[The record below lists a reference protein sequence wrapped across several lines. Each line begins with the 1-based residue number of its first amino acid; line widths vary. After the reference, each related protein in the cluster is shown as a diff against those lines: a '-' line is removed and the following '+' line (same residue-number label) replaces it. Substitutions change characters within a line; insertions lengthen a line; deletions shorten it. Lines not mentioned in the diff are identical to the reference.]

1 MTIKVDL
8 LPTKEKKF
16 GIDPVMIF
24 LVLVIII
31 CTFGFFVFGKSLEN
45 SIAAEEKAVAAL
57 EATIAELKLKLPNI
71 DKMKAE
77 NGKLKQQID
86 TVQGLKNDPVRY
98 ANLLWEIGDVLPGNC
113 WVNSITIDPATKAVV
128 LSGTSAQVGNLRP
141 LESIAALMKNL
152 MNSRYYV
159 DATLSSTSQTSV
171 SGMNSYSF
179 QIETHYDDAAAL
191 KSPEQVPLK
200 GAISTPSPAPGS
212 VPPIP
217 ASAAPSI
224 PAASPAA
231 SGVPGASP
239 AASGA
244 PEASPAASGAP
255 EASPA
260 ASGAPEAAS
269 PGATSASPKG
279 R

>member
-45 SIAAEEKAVAAL
+45 SIAAEEKAVAQL
-57 EATIAELKLKLPNI
+57 DDTIKELKAKLPDI
-71 DKMKAE
+71 DKRKAD
-77 NGKLKQQID
+77 NAKLQQQID

-113 WVNSITIDPATKAVV
+113 WVQSITIDPATKSVV
-128 LSGTSAQVGNLRP
+128 LAGTSAQVGNLRP

-152 MNSRYYV
+152 MNSRYFV
-159 DATLSSTSQTSV
+159 DATLASTSQGTA
-171 SGMNSYSF
+171 GGLNTYSF
-179 QIETHYDDAAAL
+179 QIETHYDDMAAL
-191 KSPEQVPLK
+191 KSPEQVQPK
-200 GAISTPSPAPGS
+200 GTITTPSPAPGTI
-212 VPPIP
+212 PPIP
-217 ASAAPSI
+217 IGTGS
-224 PAASPAA
+224 ASPAA
-231 SGVPGASP
+231 SGEPGASPAASGAPGASP

-244 PEASPAASGAP
+244 PEGSPAVSG
-255 EASPA
+255 S
-260 ASGAPEAAS
+260 PEAAS
-269 PGATSASPKG
+269 PGVITSASPKG

>member
-31 CTFGFFVFGKSLEN
+31 CTFGFFVWGKSLDN
-45 SIAAEEKAVAAL
+45 SIAERDKKVASL
-57 EATIAELKLKLPNI
+57 EATINELKGKLPNI
-71 DKMKAE
+71 DKMKSE
-77 NGKLKQQID
+77 NQKLKAQID

-98 ANLLWEIGDVLPGNC
+98 ANLLWEIGVVLPGNC
-113 WVNSITIDPATKAVV
+113 WVTSINIDPGSKAVV
-128 LSGTSAQVGNLRP
+128 LAGTSAQVDSFRP
-141 LESIAALMKNL
+141 LESIAMLMKNL
-152 MNSRYYV
+152 QNSRYFV
-159 DATLSSTSQTSV
+159 DSTLSATSQTVV
-171 SGMNSYSF
+171 SGMSCFTFS
-179 QIETHYDDAAAL
+179 IETHYDDALAL
-191 KSPEQVPLK
+191 KAPDQVTPK
-200 GAISTPSPAPGS
+200 GAISVPSPAPGT

-217 ASAAPSI
+217 AGSPMASPAPSGA

-231 SGVPGASP
+231 SGAPAASP

-244 PEASPAASGAP
+244 PEASPAS
-255 EASPA
+255 S
-260 ASGAPEAAS
+260 AS
-269 PGATSASPKG
+269 PGAPSASPKG